1 MSQRVWIHLGAVD
14 MQTVLANWPVPLTSH
29 PQWEKDMMLSSFERQ
44 FMWLHEHQ
52 ARYDLATHWD
62 HVISMLRCAVGFSPD
77 DALGTQFALT
87 FGCVD
92 PNTTSL

>member
-1 MSQRVWIHLGAVD
+1 MSRRVWIHLGAVD
-14 MQTVLANWPVPLTSH
+14 MQTVLANWPDALTS
-29 PQWEKDMMLSSFERQ
+29 QWEKDMMLSSFERQ
-44 FMWLHEHQ
+44 FKWLHEHQ

-62 HVISMLRCAVGFSPD
+62 HVSRMLMCDVGFSPD

-92 PNTTSL
+92 PNTASL